1 MKDKNLWNTNTISLY
16 TPENFFFNNFSLAVG
31 QIWHTFLND
40 FFLFQTMR
48 RKKSSEE
55 MKKKEKKEKIKT
67 KNEVKKKKEKTTSGG
82 SSIS

>member
-1 MKDKNLWNTNTISLY
+1 MTCVFERL
-16 TPENFFFNNFSLAVG
+16 
-31 QIWHTFLND
+31 

-48 RKKSSEE
+48 RKKFSEE

-67 KNEVKKKKEKTTSGG
+67 KNEIKKNKEKTTNGG

>member
-67 KNEVKKKKEKTTSGG
+67 KNEIKKKKEKTTSGS